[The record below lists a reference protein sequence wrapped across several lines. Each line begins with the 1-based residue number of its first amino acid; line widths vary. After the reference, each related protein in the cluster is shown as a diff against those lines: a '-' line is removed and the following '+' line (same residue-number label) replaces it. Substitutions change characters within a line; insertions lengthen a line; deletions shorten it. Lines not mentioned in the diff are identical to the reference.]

1 VGPAQLPPS
10 LPSRALIRPSRYSN
24 FLPLSNPLGALFR
37 HLGATYI
44 YICHNLRK
52 DADGAVRVE
61 ARPLCSVT
69 RYVTPYELLLALF
82 ASALRLKL
90 SLKAALSKRSWAN
103 AA

>member
-1 VGPAQLPPS
+1 M
-10 LPSRALIRPSRYSN
+10 ALTGPSRYSN
-24 FLPLSNPLGALFR
+24 FLPLSDPLGALFR
-37 HLGATYI
+37 HLGVAYI
-44 YICHNLRK
+44 YISHNLRK

-90 SLKAALSKRSWAN
+90 SLKAALAMRSWAN
-103 AA
+103 TA